1 MFLFSGAFWGL
12 LLIVLGVSL
21 VVKYVFNID
30 FPVFRVIFAV
40 FLVFVGIKLLVGG
53 FGHQSHTSMFA
64 ESRFDFVENHKDYSC
79 AFGKTTLDLR
89 NSEITE
95 DTDIKASCA
104 FGEFIIKINPETNIE
119 IISSS
124 AFGNLSLPD
133 HSSHSFGNGNYKT
146 PGFNKSKPVLR
157 IKADVAFGNMEIR
170 Y

>member
-1 MFLFSGAFWGL
+1 MFLFSGAFCGL

-21 VVKYVFNID
+21 LIKYVFNID

-40 FLVFVGIKLLVGG
+40 FLVLIGIKILVGG
-53 FGHQSHTSMFA
+53 FGNHSHTSMF
-64 ESRFDFVENHKDYSC
+64 SDNRFNYVENHKDYSC
-79 AFGKTTLDLR
+79 AFGKTTLDLT
-89 NSEITE
+89 NANITE

-119 IISSS
+119 IVSSS
-124 AFGNLSLPD
+124 AFGNLQLPD
-133 HSSHSFGNGNYKT
+133 NSNHSFGNGNYKT
-146 PGFNKSKPVLR
+146 PAYDKSGPVLR